1 MNSRKILNKDVYD
14 IYKKLQFPKRTAM
27 LERPEKVYNKME
39 TYNIENSKEWDYH
52 KRSINHQVKKT
63 DRV

>member
-14 IYKKLQFPKRTAM
+14 IYKKLQFPERTAM